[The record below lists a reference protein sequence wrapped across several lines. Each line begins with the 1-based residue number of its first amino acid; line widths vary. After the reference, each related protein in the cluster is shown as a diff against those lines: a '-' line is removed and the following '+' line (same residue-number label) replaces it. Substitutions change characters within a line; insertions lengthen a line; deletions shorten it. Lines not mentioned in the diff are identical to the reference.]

1 VRQSEP
7 SRFHSAVESAA
18 ELIAIFEAEAE
29 WESAEQTRVL
39 LYHLLRDDTVAAA
52 SVLDL
57 LSANRSEW
65 FPGSGSE
72 IAYRLSRLAL
82 VLTCSPV
89 AEWAADEFER
99 DGSAV
104 VAGAIALSES

>member
-1 VRQSEP
+1 MRQSEP

-39 LYHLLRDDTVAAA
+39 LYHLLRDDTVAGAR
-52 SVLDL
+52 VLDL

-65 FPGSGSE
+65 FPGSE
-72 IAYRLSRLAL
+72 IAFRLSRLAL
-82 VLTCSPV
+82 VLTCSHV
-89 AEWAADEFER
+89 AECAADEFER